1 MHPARALEANENSSR
16 FGMHGKSPTCRGKAA
31 RSLSTRAVI
40 GRKPKERDM
49 HCSLGPIG
57 TRIARLLAIGLIGA
71 TGGVYAHDNDHNR
84 IEIRL
89 KSYNEVPAVSSVAM
103 GTFKAHYD
111 GKGAISYDLSYSGL
125 EGDVRQAHIHFGQ
138 HSVNGAI
145 MVWLCQTAANV
156 DPSGLSPVCPPSGT
170 VSGVVQA
177 ANVSPLPLPPAAQ
190 VGSANAQGI
199 APGEFDEFVKA
210 IRAGAAYVNVHS
222 SKFPGGELRG
232 QLRGHLGDHDRD

>member
-1 MHPARALEANENSSR
+1 
-16 FGMHGKSPTCRGKAA
+16 
-31 RSLSTRAVI
+31 
-40 GRKPKERDM
+40 M
-49 HCSLGPIG
+49 HCSLSPI
-57 TRIARLLAIGLIGA
+57 TPRIAKLLAIGLIGA
-71 TGGVYAHDNDHNR
+71 TGGVYAHDDDHNR

-89 KSYNEVPAVSSVAM
+89 KSYNEVPAVSSVAA
-103 GTFKAHYD
+103 GKFKAHYD

-145 MVWLCQTAANV
+145 MVWLCQTLTNV
-156 DPSGLSPVCPPSGT
+156 DPSGLSPTCPLSGT
-170 VSGVVQA
+170 VSGVIQA
-177 ANVSPLPLPPAAQ
+177 ANVSPLPLPLPLPPAAQ

-199 APGEFDEFVKA
+199 AQGEFDEFVKA